1 MAGYGQDVVTVQ
13 LRPTRADDLAA
24 LAIRLQEDDPFG
36 FFGHRSVNGLE
47 RRFAADGLIR

>member
-13 LRPTRADDLAA
+13 LRPIRADDLAA

-36 FFGHRSVNGLE
+36 FFGPVTE
-47 RRFAADGLIR
+47 RLGAAVRR